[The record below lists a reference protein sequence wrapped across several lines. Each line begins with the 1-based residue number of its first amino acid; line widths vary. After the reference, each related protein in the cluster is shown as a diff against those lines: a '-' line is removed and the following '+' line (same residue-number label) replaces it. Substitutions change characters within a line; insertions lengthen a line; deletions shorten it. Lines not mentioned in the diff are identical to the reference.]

1 MLCLKTTAFGLDLC
15 RRFFASAP
23 GSAPGSKNRIKL
35 LQALRLA
42 CDLFII
48 TIFLPRCLSNPNT
61 ALTRGVS
68 NAILIKR
75 GENMGTVQ
83 DFFKILQK
91 RRLRR
96 RELGRVYSIIIRW
109 WMRLYSRPLISLK
122 RGNYWRKCRLACP
135 SAKMWRKPF
144 CLSRAYA

>member
-68 NAILIKR
+68 SAILIKR
-75 GENMGTVQ
+75 GGKIWEQ
-83 DFFKILQK
+83 YRIFLRYFKSGAFAPVAPVRRKIK
-91 RRLRR
+91 RSLFDNNRSWNTPRR
-96 RELGRVYSIIIRW
+96 TLAGRQTLGNDDNNNEIPY
-109 WMRLYSRPLISLK
+109 K
-122 RGNYWRKCRLACP
+122 DTTG
-135 SAKMWRKPF
+135 
-144 CLSRAYA
+144 